1 MTFYAIAVD
10 TSDRGYP
17 HQTRYWGAGFA
28 TYLWHS
34 RCAAEHYLSDLDGPW
49 FTGKGRYPHVVDD
62 AYVVE
67 VTDKREVAPNGAYGE
82 VMFPWWSSPKY
93 DDEGYDT
100 PPIYAELEQSN
111 G

>member
-10 TSDRGYP
+10 TSPLDYSGLDYK
-17 HQTRYWGAGFA
+17 TRYWGAGFA

-34 RCAAEHYLSDLDGPW
+34 RSAAEHYLSDLDGPY

-67 VTDKREVAPNGAYGE
+67 VTDKREVAPNGE
-82 VMFPWWSSPKY
+82 VMFPWFSSPMY
-93 DDEGYDT
+93 DNEGYDT
-100 PPIYAELEQSN
+100 PPIYAEQEQSN
-111 G
+111 A